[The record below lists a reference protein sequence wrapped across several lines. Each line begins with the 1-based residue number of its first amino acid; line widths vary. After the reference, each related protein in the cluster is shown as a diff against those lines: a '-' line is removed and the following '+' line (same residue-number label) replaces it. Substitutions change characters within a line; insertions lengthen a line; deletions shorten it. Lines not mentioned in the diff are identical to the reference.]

1 MCYGFEPGSR
11 FELAEAQQM
20 RILVLNSGSSTLK
33 FQVIET
39 SMQALENDTDVRLA
53 KGSVERIGG
62 QAMLHFQL
70 EGGEELR
77 ETLPIRNHQEAIDRV
92 TRWLD
97 RAADS
102 QGLRPQ
108 GVGHRVVHGGEHFKQ
123 SVRIDEAVIKG
134 IEDCVGLAPLHNPA
148 NLRGIRAI
156 TELFGL
162 SMPQVAVFDTAFH
175 STLSEAAYLYGIP
188 YSYYRRNKIRRYG
201 FHGTSH
207 RYVAYRYRMLAQLAK
222 QDVHIV
228 SLHLG
233 NGCSACAIQNGQSID
248 TSMGMTPLEGLLMG
262 TRCGD
267 LDPSIVERLIQSE
280 GLSPIE
286 VDSLLNKQSGL
297 LGVSGLTGDM
307 RDLLAERAE
316 NSDRRAS
323 LAIDMFCRRVR
334 KYIGA
339 YLALL
344 ERPQAVVFTGGIG
357 QGSHEV
363 RSQICANLEHLGIKL
378 DENLNRANQPGCLST
393 KDSRLQVWSI
403 PTDEELLIA
412 RDTVRCLGPASD

>member
-1 MCYGFEPGSR
+1 
-11 FELAEAQQM
+11 M

-39 SMQALENDTDVRLA
+39 SVESIENDSDRRIA
-53 KGSVERIGG
+53 KGSVDRIGG
-62 QAMLHFQL
+62 QALLHFQL

-77 ETLPIRNHQEAIDRV
+77 ESQPVRNHRDAIDRV

-97 RAADS
+97 RSGSEQA
-102 QGLRPQ
+102 LRPEA
-108 GVGHRVVHGGEHFKQ
+108 VGHRVVHGGEHFKN
-123 SVRIDEAVIKG
+123 SVRIDEAVVRG

-156 TELFGL
+156 TELFGPT
-162 SMPQVAVFDTAFH
+162 MPQVAVFDTAFH
-175 STLSEAAYLYGIP
+175 STLNEAAYLYGIP
-188 YSYYRRNKIRRYG
+188 YSYYRRHKIRRYG

-207 RYVAYRYRMLAQLAK
+207 RYVAYRYRLLNNLPK
-222 QDVHIV
+222 DDVQIV

-233 NGCSACAIQNGQSID
+233 NGCSACAIQNGYSID

-262 TRCGD
+262 TRSGD

-280 GLSPIE
+280 GLSPME

-297 LGVSGLTGDM
+297 LGISGLTGDM

-316 NSDRRAS
+316 NNDRRAS

-334 KYIGA
+334 KYIGG

-344 ERPQAVVFTGGIG
+344 ERPQAIVFTGGIG

-363 RSQICANLEHLGIKL
+363 RHQICANLDHLGIEL
-378 DENLNRANQPGCLST
+378 DHELNRANRPGLLSS
-393 KDSRLQVWSI
+393 KSSRLQVWSI

-412 RDTVRCLGPASD
+412 RDTVRCLGPV